1 MMGTKALHLHIK
13 EGKKLG
19 HHDTSCRIEHNDILR
34 ITTYH
39 CYRGSANR
47 MRQPK
52 HLVLEIS
59 ISTTSGGKGHKV
71 YMLG

>member
-1 MMGTKALHLHIK
+1 MIPLAELST
-13 EGKKLG
+13 E
-19 HHDTSCRIEHNDILR
+19 

-47 MRQPK
+47 MRQLKP
-52 HLVLEIS
+52 LVLEIS

-71 YMLG
+71 YMLGGQRLHIHG